1 MQQLPKN
8 TLLQGGKYR
17 IEKVLG
23 QGGFGITYLAT
34 QELLDRKVCI
44 KEFYFKDSCSR
55 NARGEVTIGAIG
67 NRDLVERFLNKF
79 IKEART
85 LSQLD
90 HSNII
95 RVLDIFKEN
104 NTAYYVMDFIEGSS
118 LEDIVNSK
126 GILSES
132 HAIDYIKQVANAL
145 DYIHQ
150 RSINHLDVKP
160 ANIMVRKSDNKA
172 ILIDFGVSKQ
182 YDSTGEQ
189 TSTTPVGIS
198 YGYAPIEQYRPGGVS
213 EFSPQADIYALG
225 ATLYKLVIGK
235 IPPQAIEIFNEGLL
249 RLPQSLS
256 SNISNAV
263 QNAMQLKKNDR
274 PKSVSEFLSI
284 LNVSRTNQ
292 KASSIAASK
301 QPVSETKAL
310 MKSTIHFSK
319 EKFVKIIVDVLGV
332 NPKEVVENASFINDL
347 GADSLDLV
355 EIVMHVEQEFGIF
368 IDDDFLD
375 INQNEIITVGDAISF
390 LDQAILM
397 KIDHPLSVKDFN
409 NILNASK
416 KKQNASSF
424 ITPEPKPSANE
435 TTVLIK
441 SIQPKNEIN
450 GHEYVDL
457 GLSVKWATCN
467 IGANKPEEYGCYF
480 AWGEVSPKN
489 SYTELNY
496 KHVKLGKKI
505 FNVFKSEILLDNS
518 IDFDMFDNIGQNI
531 SISKYDAAKINWES
545 SWRLPTEKECEEL
558 VKRCQWIWTSL
569 NGKAGYKIIG
579 PNGNSLFLPAGG
591 WRISTLHRDVGSYGE
606 YWTSTQGNGTT
617 YAYCIH
623 FKNGQYLVNLLNRH
637 HGYNIRPVAD

>member
-1 MQQLPKN
+1 MQHLPKN
-8 TLLQGGKYR
+8 THLQGRKYR

-55 NARGEVTIGAIG
+55 NSRGEVTIGAIG

-225 ATLYKLVIGK
+225 ATLYKLVTGK
-235 IPPQAIEIFNEGLL
+235 IPPQAIEIFNEGVLK
-249 RLPQSLS
+249 LPNALS
-256 SNISNAV
+256 SNLSNAI
-263 QNAMQLKKNDR
+263 QKSMQLKKSER
-274 PKSVSEFLSI
+274 PKNVTEFLSVLI
-284 LNVSRTNQ
+284 VSKTNQ
-292 KASSIAASK
+292 KASSFAASK

-310 MKSTIHFSK
+310 MKSKIHFSK

-347 GADSLDLV
+347 GADSLDMV

-368 IDDDFLD
+368 INDDFLD
-375 INQNEIITVGDAISF
+375 INQSEIITVGDAISF

-397 KIDHPLSVKDFN
+397 KTDHPLSVKDFI

-441 SIQPKNEIN
+441 PIQPKNEIN

-467 IGANKPEEYGCYF
+467 VGANKPEEFGDYF
-480 AWGEVSPKN
+480 AWGEVRIKRD
-489 SYTELNY
+489 YTSDNY
-496 KHVKLGKKI
+496 EYSTLKKGFFGGVKR
-505 FNVFKSEILLDNS
+505 V
-518 IDFDMFDNIGQNI
+518 FDNIGKNI
-531 SISKYDAAKINWES
+531 SGTQYDAAKFSWGS
-545 SWRLPTEKECEEL
+545 SWRLPTEDEIREL
-558 VKRCQWIWTSL
+558 LEKCIWTWTTQGS
-569 NGKAGYKIIG
+569 KKGYKVTG
-579 PNGNSLFLPAGG
+579 LNGNSIFLPAAG
-591 WRISTLHRDVGSYGE
+591 WYNGISFCGYDMGSYWSANPILGIASSSAAVFLE
-606 YWTSTQGNGTT
+606 IDSNNHNVSGLG
-617 YAYCIH
+617 C
-623 FKNGQYLVNLLNRH
+623 RD
-637 HGYNIRPVAD
+637 HGRSVRPVCN

>member
-1 MQQLPKN
+1 MQKLLEN

-44 KEFYFKDSCSR
+44 KEFFFKDSCSR
-55 NARGEVTIGAIG
+55 NAGGEVTLGTVG

-132 HAIDYIKQVANAL
+132 HAIDYIKQIANAL

-160 ANIMVRKSDNKA
+160 ANIMVRRIDNKA

-225 ATLYKLVIGK
+225 ATLYKMVTGN
-235 IPPQAIEIFNEGLL
+235 IPPQAIEIFNEGSLI
-249 RLPQSLS
+249 LPNSLS
-256 SNISNAV
+256 SNISNAI
-263 QNAMQLKKNDR
+263 QNAMQLKKSDR
-274 PKSVSEFLSI
+274 PKSAKEFLNT
-284 LNVSRTNQ
+284 LNVSNTNQ
-292 KASSIAASK
+292 KVSSFTPSKSIVSESMVQTSSITNSC
-301 QPVSETKAL
+301 
-310 MKSTIHFSK
+310 K
-319 EKFVKIIVDVLGV
+319 ERFVKIVVDVLGV
-332 NPKEVVENASFINDL
+332 NPKDVIEKASIRNDL
-347 GADSLDLV
+347 GADSLDAMDIIIRV
-355 EIVMHVEQEFGIF
+355 EGEFGIL
-368 IDDDFLD
+368 INDDEFDD
-375 INQNEIITVGDAISF
+375 ITVGDAISF
-390 LDQAILM
+390 LEKATL
-397 KIDHPLSVKDFN
+397 KKSNRPLSIKEFLKTINGSEKSQKSSSSAVSRPSTNDST
-409 NILNASK
+409 IL
-416 KKQNASSF
+416 
-424 ITPEPKPSANE
+424 IKPS
-435 TTVLIK
+435 
-441 SIQPKNEIN
+441 QPQNLIN

-457 GLSVKWATCN
+457 GLPSGLKWATCN
-467 IGANKPEEYGCYF
+467 VGANKPEEYGDYF
-480 AWGEVSPKN
+480 AWGEVVIKRDYN
-489 SYTELNY
+489 SDNY
-496 KHVKLGKKI
+496 EYSTLKKS
-505 FNVFKSEILLDNS
+505 FWSGMKRVFH
-518 IDFDMFDNIGQNI
+518 NIGKNI
-531 SISKYDAAKINWES
+531 SGTQYDAAKHNWGS
-545 SWRLPTEKECEEL
+545 SWRLPTEAEIREL
-558 VKRCQWIWTSL
+558 LEKCTWTWITKGSR
-569 NGKAGYKIIG
+569 KGYKVTG
-579 PNGNSLFLPAGG
+579 LNGNSIFLPAAGWYNTFSFCGSDMGG
-591 WRISTLHRDVGSYGE
+591 FWSANPLL
-606 YWTSTQGNGTT
+606 GNGTSS
-617 YAYCIH
+617 AAV
-623 FKNGQYLVNLLNRH
+623 YLGFDSNSHNVSSLGCRD
-637 HGYNIRPVAD
+637 HGRSVRPVSE